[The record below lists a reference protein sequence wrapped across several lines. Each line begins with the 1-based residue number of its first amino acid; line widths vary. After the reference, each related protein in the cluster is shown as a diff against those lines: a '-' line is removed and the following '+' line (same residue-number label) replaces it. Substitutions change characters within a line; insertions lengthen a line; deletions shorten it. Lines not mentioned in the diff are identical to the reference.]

1 MNGVN
6 FDCNPAEVIR
16 VERDSIMHSWAI
28 AVGDHWVALPWK
40 ETADAVSVVLW
51 VKERTEGTMQEHVEL

>member
-6 FDCNPAEVIR
+6 VDCNPAEVIR
-16 VERDSIMHSWAI
+16 VKRDWIMHSWAM
-28 AVGDHWVALPWK
+28 AVGDRWEALPWK

-51 VKERTEGTMQEHVEL
+51 LKERSHGALQIHVEL

>member
-16 VERDSIMHSWAI
+16 VKRDSIMHSWAI

-51 VKERTEGTMQEHVEL
+51 VKERTEGTMQVHVEL

>member
-6 FDCNPAEVIR
+6 FDCNPDEIIR
-16 VERDSIMHSWAI
+16 VKRDSIMSSWAI

-40 ETADAVSVVLW
+40 ETGAAVSVVLW
-51 VKERTEGTMQEHVEL
+51 VKERTDGAVQVHVEL